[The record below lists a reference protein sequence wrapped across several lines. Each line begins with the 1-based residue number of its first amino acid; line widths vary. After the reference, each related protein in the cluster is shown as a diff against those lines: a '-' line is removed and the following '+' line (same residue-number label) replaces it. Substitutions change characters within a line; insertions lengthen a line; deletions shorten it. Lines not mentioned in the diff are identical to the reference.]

1 MTRTRT
7 DVRIEAAGLLLGN
20 LAERLPAAVA
30 VLRRELDV
38 VDGYPASTLGDGM
51 SVGTSE
57 LTSVERAADVRWMM
71 SGNLDDLRQTADTII
86 ELVNTLATLTNRAL
100 GTRAPAADVARC
112 RDNQRTRDGVLEWG
126 DPTCEELPA
135 KAGCCIACYH
145 RERRWRIGNGLA
157 ERAA

>member
-7 DVRIEAAGLLLGN
+7 DVRIEAAGLLLAN

-38 VDGYPASTLGDGM
+38 VDGYPAATMGDG
-51 SVGTSE
+51 TSPGHAE

-71 SGNLDDLRQTADTII
+71 SGNLDDLRHTADTVI
-86 ELVNTLATLTNRAL
+86 ELVNTLATLTNKAL

-112 RDNQRTRDGVLEWG
+112 RDNQRGREGVIEWG
-126 DPTCEELPA
+126 DATCEDLPA
-135 KAGCCIACYH
+135 KGKLCSACYH
-145 RERRWRIGNGLA
+145 RERRWRIGNGLT
-157 ERAA
+157 ERVA

>member
-7 DVRIEAAGLLLGN
+7 DVRIEAAGLLLAN
-20 LAERLPAAVA
+20 LAERLPTAVA

-51 SVGTSE
+51 SRSTAD

-86 ELVNTLATLTNRAL
+86 ELVNTLATMTNRAL

-112 RDNQRTRDGVLEWG
+112 RDAQAGRDGALDWG

-135 KAGCCIACYH
+135 KGALCVACYH
-145 RERRWRIGNGLA
+145 RERRWRIAAGLA
-157 ERAA
+157 ERVA